1 MSSSDPNGSAWARL
15 RPAVYRG
22 DVTAAGAIPL
32 ALAAIVIE
40 LRMRQWAVG
49 PRLLI
54 VGLIAALI
62 LTMGWLTPL
71 ETPAP
76 RQYHSMLLLAGMLPL
91 LIALQLLAEVLG
103 AQRPP
108 GAGGDAW
115 TFGAVAAFAAAAGR
129 RANSAACTLVAALA
143 GAVAVEALVVWLF
156 NPHGTGTERW
166 VLLLLTLGL
175 TAGAVRLRDRQR
187 RHAVALVNAAGL
199 LTLAIALTYLV
210 NGYISATTSEAGSL
224 PLIAHIGVP
233 FGWEL
238 FVLAI
243 GFGLVAYAGAD
254 REPGP
259 AYIGV
264 SVLLAFALLVGLP
277 ALNGSS
283 LAWWPLFLLALGVVG
298 LVIGL
303 RPSTPAPPPP
313 ATEVAPTIPIRE
325 DPDA

>member
-1 MSSSDPNGSAWARL
+1 MSSSDPISSVWARL

-32 ALAAIVIE
+32 ALAAIVID
-40 LRMRQWAVG
+40 LRMRNWAVG

-115 TFGAVAAFAAAAGR
+115 TFGAVAAFAAAAAR

-156 NPHGTGTERW
+156 NPHGFGAERW
-166 VLLLLTLGL
+166 VLLLLTLGF

-187 RHAVALVNAAGL
+187 RHAVALVNTAGL

-210 NGYISATTSEAGSL
+210 DGYFVAIIDRTGAS
-224 PLIAHIGVP
+224 PLIPHIGVP
-233 FGWEL
+233 FGWKL

-243 GFGLVAYAGAD
+243 GFGLIAYAGSD

-264 SVLLAFALLVGLP
+264 FVLLAFALLVGLP
-277 ALNGSS
+277 VINGAS
-283 LAWWPLFLLALGVVG
+283 LLWWPLFLLALGVVG

-313 ATEVAPTIPIRE
+313 PATVAPTIPIRE
-325 DPDA
+325 DTDA

>member
-1 MSSSDPNGSAWARL
+1 MSSSDPVSSVWARL

-54 VGLIAALI
+54 VGVIAALI

-91 LIALQLLAEVLG
+91 LIALQLVAEVLG

-108 GAGGDAW
+108 GVGADAW
-115 TFGAVAAFAAAAGR
+115 TFGAVAAFAAAAAR

-143 GAVAVEALVVWLF
+143 GAIAVEALVVWLF
-156 NPHGTGTERW
+156 NPHGLSTERW
-166 VLLLLTLGL
+166 VLLLLTLGF

-199 LTLAIALTYLV
+199 VTLALALSYLFFSYFGTIIA
-210 NGYISATTSEAGSL
+210 AGA
-224 PLIAHIGVP
+224 PLIVHVGVP

-264 SVLLAFALLVGLP
+264 FVLLAFALLVGLP
-277 ALNGSS
+277 AFNGSS
-283 LAWWPLFLLALGVVG
+283 LAWWPLLLLALGAVG

-313 ATEVAPTIPIRE
+313 AATVAPTIPIRK
-325 DPDA
+325 DTDA